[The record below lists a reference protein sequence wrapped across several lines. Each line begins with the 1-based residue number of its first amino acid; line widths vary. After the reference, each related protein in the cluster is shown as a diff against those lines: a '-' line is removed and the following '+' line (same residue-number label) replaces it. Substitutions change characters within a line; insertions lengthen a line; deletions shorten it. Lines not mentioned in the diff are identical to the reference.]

1 MKKAIAASAAA
12 IFVGYLGSALG
23 YEMMNWP
30 ELGPILSIVIMGSV
44 IICTLEKGKWLPFE
58 IWMSVGSC
66 TGTQPKEA

>member
-44 IICTLEKGKWLPFE
+44 IICSFEKGK
-58 IWMSVGSC
+58 
-66 TGTQPKEA
+66 